1 MRNGRLF
8 LYHLVVSPISSPYS
22 LLSVLFSL
30 QMDILPT
37 SLRDLG
43 QLRHIEQA
51 CFPKDAW
58 PLLDLIAV
66 LTWPDVIRLKAVVD
80 GRMVGFI
87 AGDPRRT
94 EGMAWI
100 ATLGVLPEYRRQGIA
115 RALLLE
121 CEKRLSASRLRLC
134 VRLDN
139 TGAIRLYE
147 QEGYQRVGI
156 WTKYYNDSGDAL
168 VMEKIQ

>member
-1 MRNGRLF
+1 
-8 LYHLVVSPISSPYS
+8 
-22 LLSVLFSL
+22 
-30 QMDILPT
+30 MDILPA
-37 SLRDLG
+37 SLRDIG
-43 QLRHIEQA
+43 SLRQIEHA

-58 PLLDLIAV
+58 PLLDLMAV
-66 LTWPDVIRLKAVVD
+66 LTWPEVIRLKAVVD

-94 EGMAWI
+94 EGLGWI

-115 RALLLE
+115 RALLRE
-121 CEKRLSASRLRLC
+121 CEKRLQIARLRLC

-147 QEGYQRVGI
+147 QEGYTRVGT
-156 WTKYYNDSGDAL
+156 WTKYYNDGGDAL
-168 VMEKIQ
+168 VMEKDRTNIDSTMDLYIEPDGKKP

>member
-1 MRNGRLF
+1 
-8 LYHLVVSPISSPYS
+8 
-22 LLSVLFSL
+22 
-30 QMDILPT
+30 MDILIAN
-37 SLRDLG
+37 LRDLVP
-43 QLRHIEQA
+43 LRHIEQA

-94 EGMAWI
+94 EGLGWI
-100 ATLGVLPEYRRQGIA
+100 ATLGVLPEYRRQGIG

-121 CEKRLSASRLRLC
+121 CEKRLNTARLRLC

-139 TGAIRLYE
+139 SGAIRLYE
-147 QEGYQRVGI
+147 QEGYSRVGT
-156 WTKYYNDSGDAL
+156 WTKYYNDGGDAL
-168 VMEKIQ
+168 VMEKGQPKKDSTDDHLSEIQV